1 MEHAITFLTC
11 LSALFFVLWIC
22 TAISYKDQKAKLNNL
37 ANRYDKLYVEN
48 DRLSKEYKYFV
59 VSAQNDM
66 LNFAISIKLSQLLRQ
81 ISKNF
86 FHEILMVRSFGKKLL

>member
-59 VSAQNDM
+59 G
-66 LNFAISIKLSQLLRQ
+66 LSTERYVELRN
-81 ISKNF
+81 I
-86 FHEILMVRSFGKKLL
+86 RSNSRSC